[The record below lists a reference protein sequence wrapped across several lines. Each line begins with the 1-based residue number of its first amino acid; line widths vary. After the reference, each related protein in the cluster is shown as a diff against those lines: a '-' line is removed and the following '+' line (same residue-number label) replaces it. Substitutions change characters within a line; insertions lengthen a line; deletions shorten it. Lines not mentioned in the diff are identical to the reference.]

1 MGSTSR
7 KGTPGKSGVAGAKG
21 GTAIRSRRAVNK
33 AALVNKMIQ
42 SFEEKLEK
50 KELKGTL
57 GDFIRLLQLEK
68 ELEDEQPKEIEV
80 RWVEPSEPGSAN
92 GE

>member
-1 MGSTSR
+1 M
-7 KGTPGKSGVAGAKG
+7 AGAKR
-21 GTAIRSRRAVNK
+21 GTRIRSRQAVNK

-80 RWVEPSEPGSAN
+80 RWVEPSEPASAN

>member
-1 MGSTSR
+1 MESTSR
-7 KGTPGKSGVAGAKG
+7 KGTSRKSGVAGAKRG
-21 GTAIRSRRAVNK
+21 SRIRSRQAVNK

-68 ELEDEQPKEIEV
+68 ELEDEEPKEIEV
-80 RWVEPSEPGSAN
+80 RWVEPSEPASAN
-92 GE
+92 EE

>member
-7 KGTPGKSGVAGAKG
+7 KGTPGKNGVAGAKR
-21 GTAIRSRRAVNK
+21 GTRIRSRRAVDK

>member
-7 KGTPGKSGVAGAKG
+7 KGTPGKSGVVGAKG
-21 GTAIRSRRAVNK
+21 RTAIRSRRAVNK
-33 AALVNKMIQ
+33 AALVNKMLQ

-80 RWVEPSEPGSAN
+80 RWVEPSEPASAN

>member
-1 MGSTSR
+1 MGSITR
-7 KGTPGKSGVAGAKG
+7 KGTSKKRGVVGAKG
-21 GTAIRSRRAVNK
+21 GTAIGSRQAINK
-33 AALVNKMIQ
+33 AALVNRMIQ

-80 RWVEPSEPGSAN
+80 RWVEPSEPGNAN
-92 GE
+92 GK

>member
-7 KGTPGKSGVAGAKG
+7 KGTPGKSGATGAKR
-21 GTAIRSRRAVNK
+21 GTRIRSRRAINK
-33 AALVNKMIQ
+33 AALVNKMIH

-80 RWVEPSEPGSAN
+80 RWVEPSDPRSAN